1 MNKNSLSAI
10 LDTGTSYIIGPKS
23 EVNTIISRLSDKYKC
38 YLSNQ
43 QFVCDC
49 DSALDMPEIAFILG
63 EYEFVLKGEHYFWK
77 QGGRCLLLI
86 ASLSEGSM
94 WILGDAFLR
103 RYYTIF
109 DMDNMR
115 VGLVGSANIS
125 VGGGYDWFSYTGILY
140 ILIAMI
146 ILSIICLSVYLL
158 VKKYR
163 ERRQRLRIDQP
174 SFISMRNLE

>member
-1 MNKNSLSAI
+1 
-10 LDTGTSYIIGPKS
+10 
-23 EVNTIISRLSDKYKC
+23 
-38 YLSNQ
+38 
-43 QFVCDC
+43 
-49 DSALDMPEIAFILG
+49 MPEIAFILG

-109 DMDNMR
+109 DMDSMR
-115 VGLVGSANIS
+115 VGLVGSVNIS
-125 VGGGYDWFSYTGILY
+125 NSGGYDWFSYTGILS
-140 ILIAMI
+140 ILIALI
-146 ILSIICLSVYLL
+146 ILCIICLSVYHL

-174 SFISMRNLE
+174 SYISMRNLE